1 MPTQC
6 AQRSSSFF
14 ANRWKLN
21 ETVGNGLYNVITSVL
36 STAGRTLI
44 FVLGP
49 MFLDAAHFGVYAYYS
64 WLAAVASQL
73 GSGGAVQAAQHYT
86 SRFSREG
93 FQRALERSLFATSLG
108 LTGATA
114 GILLCAPSAIAGTPL
129 LIVLT
134 LTLALATSVAAV
146 EQAFQQAKQDFR
158 HPMLCEAKAQGT
170 RVLALSVVR
179 FASLVTAFALVV
191 VDAFSMLMK
200 AAALL
205 MTAGPKVWRATVE
218 RELGTAERRAVRGYV
233 ASITGICLLNVM
245 LWQRGEIFFLSM
257 FSNPASTAHFA
268 AASQLAQLLVLAPS
282 AVLSSLLPK
291 LSEKAGVDTP
301 NFHDV
306 SNVLLTASVLVALP
320 LYCMTMLVAPV
331 MLRAWKPE
339 YMTVG
344 SIFPQVML
352 GKLALVLSA
361 PVSLALY
368 AAGRQ
373 KTVLHVVCV
382 SAALAVAVDYVLIR
396 AFGLSG
402 ASWASAF
409 NQVFTA
415 VATFIA
421 ARKYLPLRLVASPLT
436 LRVCAVGGLI
446 QVSLSF
452 TRFSTV
458 SAIGWVLV
466 SCAVLSRDE
475 FVSRILV
482 PRLRRR

>member
-1 MPTQC
+1 
-6 AQRSSSFF
+6 
-14 ANRWKLN
+14 
-21 ETVGNGLYNVITSVL
+21 
-36 STAGRTLI
+36 
-44 FVLGP
+44 
-49 MFLDAAHFGVYAYYS
+49 
-64 WLAAVASQL
+64 
-73 GSGGAVQAAQHYT
+73 
-86 SRFSREG
+86 
-93 FQRALERSLFATSLG
+93 
-108 LTGATA
+108 
-114 GILLCAPSAIAGTPL
+114 
-129 LIVLT
+129 
-134 LTLALATSVAAV
+134 
-146 EQAFQQAKQDFR
+146 
-158 HPMLCEAKAQGT
+158 
-170 RVLALSVVR
+170 
-179 FASLVTAFALVV
+179 
-191 VDAFSMLMK
+191 
-200 AAALL
+200 
-205 MTAGPKVWRATVE
+205 
-218 RELGTAERRAVRGYV
+218 
-233 ASITGICLLNVM
+233 
-245 LWQRGEIFFLSM
+245 
-257 FSNPASTAHFA
+257 
-268 AASQLAQLLVLAPS
+268 
-282 AVLSSLLPK
+282 LPK

-373 KTVLHVVCV
+373 KAVLHVVCL

-458 SAIGWVLV
+458 SAIGWLLV

>member
-1 MPTQC
+1 
-6 AQRSSSFF
+6 
-14 ANRWKLN
+14 
-21 ETVGNGLYNVITSVL
+21 
-36 STAGRTLI
+36 
-44 FVLGP
+44 
-49 MFLDAAHFGVYAYYS
+49 
-64 WLAAVASQL
+64 
-73 GSGGAVQAAQHYT
+73 
-86 SRFSREG
+86 
-93 FQRALERSLFATSLG
+93 
-108 LTGATA
+108 
-114 GILLCAPSAIAGTPL
+114 
-129 LIVLT
+129 
-134 LTLALATSVAAV
+134 
-146 EQAFQQAKQDFR
+146 
-158 HPMLCEAKAQGT
+158 
-170 RVLALSVVR
+170 
-179 FASLVTAFALVV
+179 
-191 VDAFSMLMK
+191 
-200 AAALL
+200 
-205 MTAGPKVWRATVE
+205 
-218 RELGTAERRAVRGYV
+218 
-233 ASITGICLLNVM
+233 
-245 LWQRGEIFFLSM
+245 
-257 FSNPASTAHFA
+257 
-268 AASQLAQLLVLAPS
+268 
-282 AVLSSLLPK
+282 LPK

-421 ARKYLPLRLVASPLT
+421 ARKYLPLRLIASPLT
-436 LRVCAVGGLI
+436 LHVCAVGGLI